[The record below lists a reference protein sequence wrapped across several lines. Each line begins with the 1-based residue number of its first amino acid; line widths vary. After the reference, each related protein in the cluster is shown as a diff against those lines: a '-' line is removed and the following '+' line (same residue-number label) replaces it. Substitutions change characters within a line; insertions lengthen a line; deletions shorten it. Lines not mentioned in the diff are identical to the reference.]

1 MRVTVAGASVPVP
14 ELVSPIVGTNT
25 GSGWGEVFQRAL
37 SGVAKETRGAS
48 ASDLRLKQLTEMIQL
63 QMEVCRHQVQVEL
76 VSKVAESGVA
86 TVRKLQQAQ

>member
-1 MRVTVAGASVPVP
+1 
-14 ELVSPIVGTNT
+14 
-25 GSGWGEVFQRAL
+25 
-37 SGVAKETRGAS
+37 VAKETRGAS